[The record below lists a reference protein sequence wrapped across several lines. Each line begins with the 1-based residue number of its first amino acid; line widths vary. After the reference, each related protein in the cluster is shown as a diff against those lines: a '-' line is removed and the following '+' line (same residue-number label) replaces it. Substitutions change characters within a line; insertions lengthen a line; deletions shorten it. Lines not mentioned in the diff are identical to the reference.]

1 MYCQKASCA
10 SAAMACSPTA
20 SANNCCP
27 WCAHCSPNRDANRC
41 LFRCC
46 LIAPRRTAPVA
57 EKPCASSSASP
68 PQNSISQA
76 SIPHE
81 HRRQHAPT
89 ACSLH
94 VSTSACAPR
103 SEQLH
108 GYAQSHPQIAG
119 SQFALPSAHRCPSST
134 TKNLPTES
142 LTASPNAI
150 QYP

>member
-10 SAAMACSPTA
+10 SAATACYPTA
-20 SANNCCP
+20 SANNCSP
-27 WCAHCSPNRDANRC
+27 WLAHGSPHRVANRC
-41 LFRCC
+41 LFRHC
-46 LIAPRRTAPVA
+46 LIALRGTVPVA

-81 HRRQHAPT
+81 YRRQHAPT

-94 VSTSACAPR
+94 VSTAVCAQR

-108 GYAQSHPQIAG
+108 G
-119 SQFALPSAHRCPSST
+119 
-134 TKNLPTES
+134 
-142 LTASPNAI
+142 
-150 QYP
+150 